1 MTTSCPRDNA
11 PSPEAAFAT
20 DHLIEDI
27 GRRSRRGGAI
37 LLAAQAI
44 RVLGQV
50 ATLVVLARLLP
61 PFAFGLLA
69 MVASLGAILDL
80 VKEFGLSAATIQ
92 KQGISHAQVS
102 ALFWI
107 NAAVGALLGIGLVL
121 AAPAL
126 ARFYGQ
132 SELEAVAR
140 WLALGFVLSGLT
152 VQHWALLRR
161 QMRFGAIAG
170 LETAADVAGFAVAI
184 ALALAGKGYWALV
197 AQRLTSPA
205 LLLVGSWTVCR
216 WRPARPAPAQGMGEL
231 LRFGASVTGSG
242 LATALARSVDQILIG
257 WLWGPAVLGLYERTT
272 RLVLLPVNT
281 INAPVYAVAMPAL
294 SRLIDRPER
303 YRSMFRQIMQ
313 KLALLTMPVFAMAAV
328 LADWLVRILF
338 GPAWAE
344 ATPLVALFSVSAA
357 YLPILL
363 ATSLLYMTQGRMSEL
378 LRATLIDA
386 ALCIAS
392 ILAGLSW
399 GVAGVAASI
408 AIAGL
413 LVRLPVAFWLAT
425 RRGPVSMGHIVIA
438 IAPAASAAIVAAAAV
453 WVLRRGLFADTGP
466 TVAGVLLVGAGGLA
480 AIGLTV
486 LAWPETRRELRDT
499 GRRFG
504 RQRLFRWST

>member
-1 MTTSCPRDNA
+1 MTTSCPTDSA
-11 PSPEAAFAT
+11 PSPEAALAT
-20 DHLIEDI
+20 DHLIDDI
-27 GRRSRRGGAI
+27 GGRSRRGGAI

-44 RVLGQV
+44 RVLGQL
-50 ATLVVLARLLP
+50 ATLVVLVRLLP
-61 PFAFGLLA
+61 PSAFGLLA

-107 NAAVGALLGIGLVL
+107 NAAVGALLGAGLLL

-132 SELEAVAR
+132 PELEPVAR

-170 LETAADVAGFAVAI
+170 LETIADFAGFAAAI
-184 ALALAGKGYWALV
+184 ALALAGEGYWALV
-197 AQRLTSPA
+197 VQRLVSPA
-205 LLLVGSWTVCR
+205 LLLAGSWAVCR
-216 WRPARPAPAQGMGEL
+216 WRPAPPAPAEGLREL

-272 RLVLLPVNT
+272 RLVLLPINT
-281 INAPVYAVAMPAL
+281 INAPVYAAGMPAL

-328 LADWLVRILF
+328 LADWLVQILF
-338 GPAWAE
+338 GPTWAQ

-357 YLPILL
+357 YLPVLL
-363 ATSLLYMTQGRMSEL
+363 AAGLLYMTQGRMREL

-386 ALCIAS
+386 ALCVAS
-392 ILAGLSW
+392 ILAGLFW
-399 GVAGVAASI
+399 GVTGVATSI
-408 AIAGL
+408 AIVGL

-425 RRGPVSMGHIVIA
+425 RRGPVSMGHILTA
-438 IAPAASAAIVAAAAV
+438 IAPAACAAIVAAAAV
-453 WVLRRGLFADTGP
+453 WALRHGLFADAGP

-499 GRRFG
+499 VRRFG

>member
-1 MTTSCPRDNA
+1 M
-11 PSPEAAFAT
+11 
-20 DHLIEDI
+20 
-27 GRRSRRGGAI
+27 
-37 LLAAQAI
+37 
-44 RVLGQV
+44 LGQL

-61 PFAFGLLA
+61 PSAFGLLA
-69 MVASLGAILDL
+69 MVAALGTILDL

-107 NAAVGALLGIGLVL
+107 NAAVGALLGAGLVL

-126 ARFYGQ
+126 ANFYRQ
-132 SELEAVAR
+132 PALEPVAQ

-161 QMRFGAIAG
+161 QMRFSAIAG

-184 ALALAGKGYWALV
+184 IMALAGMGYWALV
-197 AQRLTSPA
+197 AQRLVSPA
-205 LLLVGSWTVCR
+205 LLLVGSWTLCR
-216 WRPARPAPAQGMGEL
+216 WRPARPAPAHGLHEL
-231 LRFGASVTGSG
+231 LRFGASVTASG

-257 WLWGPAVLGLYERTT
+257 WLWGPAVLGLYERAT
-272 RLVLLPVNT
+272 RLVLLPLNT
-281 INAPVYAVAMPAL
+281 INAPVYAVGMPAL
-294 SRLIDRPER
+294 SRLIDQPER

-338 GPAWAE
+338 GPSWTQAV
-344 ATPLVALFSVSAA
+344 PLVALFSVSAA
-357 YLPILL
+357 YLPALL
-363 ATSLLYMTQGRMSEL
+363 AASLLYMTQGRMSEL

-386 ALCIAS
+386 AIAIVS

-399 GVAGVAASI
+399 GVTGVAASL

-425 RRGPVSMGHIVIA
+425 RRGPVSMGHILTA
-438 IAPAASAAIVAAAAV
+438 IAPAACAAIAAAAV
-453 WVLRRGLFADTGP
+453 TGALLHRVFADTGP
-466 TVAGVLLVGAGGLA
+466 TVAAVLLVGAGGLA
-480 AIGLTV
+480 ASGLTV

-499 GRRFG
+499 FRRFAG
-504 RQRLFRWST
+504 QRLFRWST

>member
-1 MTTSCPRDNA
+1 LTTSCPRDSA
-11 PSPEAAFAT
+11 PSPEAALAT

-27 GRRSRRGGAI
+27 GPRSRRGGTI

-44 RVLGQV
+44 RVLGQL
-50 ATLVVLARLLP
+50 ATLVVLVRLLP
-61 PFAFGLLA
+61 PSAFGLLA

-92 KQGISHAQVS
+92 RQGISHAQVS

-107 NAAVGALLGIGLVL
+107 NAAVGVLLGAGLLVG
-121 AAPAL
+121 APAL
-126 ARFYGQ
+126 ASFYGQ
-132 SELEAVAR
+132 PELRPVAQ

-161 QMRFGAIAG
+161 QMRFAAIAG
-170 LETAADVAGFAVAI
+170 LETAADFAGFAAAI
-184 ALALAGKGYWALV
+184 ALAVAGEGYWALV
-197 AQRLTSPA
+197 VQRLVSPA
-205 LLLVGSWTVCR
+205 LLLAGSWAVCR
-216 WRPARPAPAQGMGEL
+216 WRPARPAAADGLREL

-281 INAPVYAVAMPAL
+281 INAPVYAAGMPAL

-338 GPAWAE
+338 GPAWAQ

-357 YLPILL
+357 YLPVLV
-363 ATSLLYMTQGRMSEL
+363 AVGLLYMTQGRTGEM

-386 ALCIAS
+386 SLCVVS
-392 ILAGLSW
+392 ILAGLAW
-399 GVAGVAASI
+399 GVTGVAASI
-408 AIAGL
+408 ATAGL
-413 LVRLPVAFWLAT
+413 LIRLPVAFWLAT
-425 RRGPVSMGHIVIA
+425 RRGPVSMGHILTA
-438 IAPAASAAIVAAAAV
+438 IAPAASASLVASATVWALRHAV
-453 WVLRRGLFADTGP
+453 LADAGP

-480 AIGLTV
+480 TVVLAV
-486 LAWPETRRELRDT
+486 LAWSETRRELFDT
-499 GRRFG
+499 VRFAWAAL
-504 RQRLFRWST
+504 RHEAVP